1 MKKFFRIFA
10 VAALLCTT
18 LVACEE
24 KFDEYTPAVPQGDN
38 YGVFFP
44 ESETAFELDPAD
56 PTVLTFP
63 VERTNTADAI
73 SVPVTVTVG
82 GDVFSAEPIA
92 FAAGQKESVLKVNF
106 PNAEVGVSYKVGF
119 AINDPD
125 FVYTS
130 IWGTGSTG
138 KNFTVTRVK
147 WNFLGTGVFTYNF
160 WYVGTDPAQTLEQR
174 DGTNLYR
181 LKNWGGGGVTL
192 FFEMVKGVPTISRQF
207 IGDVH
212 PSYGNVDVYSLDGK
226 YDAETK
232 TYSFLNR
239 YAVSAGYFGEDWE
252 TFQLTNPAE

>member
-24 KFDEYTPAVPQGDN
+24 KFDDYTPAEPQGDY

-44 ESETAFELDPAD
+44 ESATSFELDPTD
-56 PTVLTFP
+56 PTVLTLP
-63 VERTNTADAI
+63 VERTNTTEAI
-73 SVPVTVTVG
+73 TVPVKVTAG
-82 GDVFSAEPIA
+82 AEVFSAEPIV
-92 FAAGQKESVLKVNF
+92 FAAGESRSTLKINF
-106 PNAEVGVSYKVGF
+106 PNAEVGVSYKVNVE
-119 AINDPD
+119 IDDPD
-125 FVYTS
+125 YIYTS
-130 IWGTGSTG
+130 IWDITGPTS
-138 KNFTVTRVK
+138 KSLTVARVK

-160 WYVGTDPAQTLEQR
+160 WWGGQATQTLEQR
-174 DGTNLYR
+174 DGTNTYR
-181 LKNWGGGGVTL
+181 MKNWGGGVTL

-212 PSYGNVDVYSLDGK
+212 PSYGNVDVYSLEGK

>member
-24 KFDEYTPAVPQGDN
+24 KFDDYTPAEPQGDN

-44 ESETAFELDPAD
+44 ESDSTYELDPSD

-82 GDVFSAEPIA
+82 SEIFSVEPIV

-106 PNAEVGVSYKVGF
+106 PNAEVGVAYKFGF

-130 IWGTGSTG
+130 IWSTG
-138 KNFTVTRVK
+138 ATGKDVTVTRVK

-160 WYVGTDPAQTLEQR
+160 WWVGTDPAQTLEQR

-181 LKNWGGGGVTL
+181 LKNWGGGITL

-207 IGDVH
+207 IGDIH

-239 YAVSAGYFGEDWE
+239 YAVPAGYFGEDWE